1 MPVRPASRSRRR
13 RLTIRTRFAL
23 TYAGLSI
30 ATGTLMLTMIYLF
43 MRYVPNYD
51 FAVFDGKTL
60 QVGPSVPPD
69 GGNSVTSGAAAP
81 FLISSTETLFN
92 VLLATSAV
100 VLLIL
105 IVAGIATG
113 WWIAGRMVSPLL
125 AINAAALRAATG
137 TLDQRVN
144 LLGPRDEISDL
155 AAAFDHMLDRLQ
167 HSMTMT
173 GRFAANASHELR
185 TPLATNRAMLDAAV
199 ARVTD
204 PAELS
209 LLSRLRLTN
218 ERSIT
223 IVEALLDLAEIEATS
238 APLTPTELSTAT
250 HEALASCA
258 DEARSRG
265 VAIELYL
272 DPVVIYANQALLVQL
287 ISNLLQNAIRH
298 NEPGG
303 FVQVS
308 VAASTADA
316 LPRLEILNSGPVID
330 EQTLAKLTEPF
341 TRAEGRTR
349 STGSGSTGR
358 GLGLSIVSAIAV
370 RLDADLDLKARPEGG
385 LRATVFFPLTT

>member
-1 MPVRPASRSRRR
+1 
-13 RLTIRTRFAL
+13 
-23 TYAGLSI
+23 
-30 ATGTLMLTMIYLF
+30 MLTMIYLF

-60 QVGPSVPPD
+60 QVGPSIPLD

-81 FLISSTETLFN
+81 FLISSTEALFN

-105 IVAGIATG
+105 IAAGIATG

-167 HSMTMT
+167 HSLTMT
-173 GRFAANASHELR
+173 SRFAANASHELR

-209 LLSRLRLTN
+209 LLGRLRLTN

-265 VAIELYL
+265 VAIELHL

-308 VAASTADA
+308 VAASTADTV
-316 LPRLEILNSGPVID
+316 PRLEILNSGPVVD

-370 RLDADLDLKARPEGG
+370 RLDADLDLKVRPEGG

>member
-60 QVGPSVPPD
+60 QVGPSIPLD

-81 FLISSTETLFN
+81 FLISSTEALFN

-105 IVAGIATG
+105 IAAGIATG

-167 HSMTMT
+167 HSLTMT
-173 GRFAANASHELR
+173 SRFAANASHELR

-209 LLSRLRLTN
+209 LLGRLRLTN

-265 VAIELYL
+265 VAIELHL

-308 VAASTADA
+308 VAASTADTV
-316 LPRLEILNSGPVID
+316 PRLEILNSGPVVD

-370 RLDADLDLKARPEGG
+370 RLDADLDLKVRPEGG